1 MGALTLWWT
10 SGRQRVTGG
19 PDVCRERAVMDA
31 GTDSAAGWG
40 SPDAHFQASLAEQR
54 YRRLVDHSSNAIC
67 VHEGGRVVYVNAAA
81 VRWMLGRSSDELVG
95 HLITEFVHPD
105 SVPPM
110 LARIAALR
118 EEGDTSEPSEALMLR
133 FDGTTLA
140 VEAVSVLTVWE
151 GKPAYQVIFRDLSA
165 QKTAEATL
173 RYQAALVN
181 HVSDAIIATTL
192 SGMVTS
198 WNPAAEAIYR
208 RPAARAL
215 ALPVSEAVGAP
226 LDPAAVVE
234 AGGVVHTTH
243 RALDGTAL
251 DVRISA
257 AQMDNGYVLACSD
270 QTALRRAEKHF
281 QTVVSSLEDGV
292 VVVGRDGAVESV
304 NPAALRILGIDAVE
318 SVYDVANR
326 VATFPVY
333 DSDGRALSRDERPL
347 ARILRRRRPECGY
360 IVGVDRPDNGE
371 RVWLSST
378 CRLLNPDDPD
388 HSAVLLSFT
397 DITAQRM
404 ASERLA
410 YEASHDSLTGLP
422 NRAYIVSRLSHALHA
437 ADRDAVAGVM
447 FVDLDN
453 LKAVN
458 DSLGHDAGDDLIR
471 IAAQRLRHGVRAGD
485 VVARLGGDEFVAL
498 LCGPIAE
505 ADLTGLAA
513 RIHAVLREPV
523 AVAGVSLQ
531 IGASIGVVLIE
542 DDDRRDAAEV
552 LRDADLAMY
561 EAKTDGRGKTHY
573 FTEQLRRT
581 QRRGSPPG
589 NSALGTSARHEK
601 G

>member
-1 MGALTLWWT
+1 MT
-10 SGRQRVTGG
+10 
-19 PDVCRERAVMDA
+19 DA
-31 GTDSAAGWG
+31 GADSAAGPVPG
-40 SPDAHFQASLAEQR
+40 APHSGAELAEQR
-54 YRRLVDHSSNAIC
+54 YRRLVDHSPDAIV
-67 VHEGGRVVYVNAAA
+67 VHEGGRLVYVNAAA
-81 VRWMLGRSSDELVG
+81 AQWMAARSADQLVG

-165 QKTAEATL
+165 QKAAEATL
-173 RYQAALVN
+173 RYQAALVS
-181 HVSDAIIATTL
+181 HVSDAIIATTF

-215 ALPVSEAVGAP
+215 AIPVSEAVGAP
-226 LDPAAVVE
+226 LDPAAVV
-234 AGGVVHTTH
+234 ADGGVVHSTH

-251 DVRISA
+251 AVRVSA
-257 AQMDNGYVLACSD
+257 AAMDNGYVLACTD

-281 QTVVSSLEDGV
+281 QTVVSSLDGGV
-292 VVVGRDGAVESV
+292 VVVGGDGRIDSF
-304 NPAALRILGIDAVE
+304 NPAALRILGIRPGDG
-318 SVYDVANR
+318 VYDKANR
-326 VATFPVY
+326 VALFPVY
-333 DSDGRALSRDERPL
+333 DPAGHPLSHDERPL
-347 ARILRRRRPECGY
+347 AQMLGRRKLEGTFV
-360 IVGVDRPDNGE
+360 IGVDRADTGE
-371 RVWLSST
+371 RIWLSSS
-378 CRLLNPDDPD
+378 CRQLNPDDPD

-410 YEASHDSLTGLP
+410 YQASHDSLTGLP
-422 NRAYIVSRLSHALHA
+422 NRAHIVSRLSQALRGG
-437 ADRDAVAGVM
+437 DRDAVAAVL

-453 LKAVN
+453 LKTVN
-458 DSLGHDAGDDLIR
+458 DSMGHDAGDDLIR

-485 VVARLGGDEFVAL
+485 VVARLGGDEFLAL
-498 LCGPIAE
+498 LCGPIADT
-505 ADLTGLAA
+505 DLNGLAA

-523 AVAGVSLQ
+523 VIAGASLR

-542 DDDRRDAAEV
+542 DNDRRGADEV

-561 EAKTDGRGKTHY
+561 QAKTDGRGQTHY
-573 FTEQLRRT
+573 FTEQLRVRT
-581 QRRGSPPG
+581 RRRATTHRNVP
-589 NSALGTSARHEK
+589 LGPTGGHEK
-601 G
+601 S